1 MFIIFDICTKWLLC
15 NYKEKRSWG
24 FIYSLKNKD
33 WITKTILLMWSKL
46 RYISDGNFFF
56 FYSQN
61 LLITES
67 RKSTHRQM
75 LDTCIN
81 QFLIQILVY
90 CLRLISETEKLCE
103 IRPSHVLSHSR
114 IRPFFKD
121 LFYLLVH
128 CIFILIC
135 SYLQFANKFSKS
147 ENNQLFIDWKFYK
160 WRYLHISFVIFELIR
175 V

>member
-1 MFIIFDICTKWLLC
+1 MFIIFDISTKRLLC
-15 NYKEKRSWG
+15 NYREKRSWG

-46 RYISDGNFFF
+46 RYISNGNFFF
-56 FYSQN
+56 FNSQN

-103 IRPSHVLSHSR
+103 IKPSHVLSHSR
-114 IRPFFKD
+114 IRPF
-121 LFYLLVH
+121 
-128 CIFILIC
+128 
-135 SYLQFANKFSKS
+135 SKTFLS
-147 ENNQLFIDWKFYK
+147 TCTLYIYIDM
-160 WRYLHISFVIFELIR
+160 
-175 V
+175 